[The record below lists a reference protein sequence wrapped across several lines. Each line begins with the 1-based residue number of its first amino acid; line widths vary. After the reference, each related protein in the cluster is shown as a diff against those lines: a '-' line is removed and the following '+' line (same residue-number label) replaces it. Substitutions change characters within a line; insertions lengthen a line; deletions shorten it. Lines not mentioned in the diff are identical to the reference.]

1 MADSGVAALVR
12 AAVHPPFA
20 AVWDGYAAG
29 WGEVRGALQ
38 AATAMHADALA
49 RLEGALEAD
58 GEAAGRVL
66 AVYREEVATYVLTPL
81 REALAA
87 SPRAVSLAAKLRAA
101 EAEARS
107 AAAELPKS
115 LPAPISRDALTA
127 SRGLGAG
134 VAARRTVARLLRQ
147 LIWRSGTREVR
158 AAGLAERHLDL
169 DVLRRRNLLFGVAC
183 RAVAAW
189 LGRVERLSTE
199 WSRAV
204 LLPPERNGDVR
215 LWDSSDGGAAA
226 LQGAARRM
234 QEGLEALD
242 GGADEVVAAAAEA
255 AEMEAEAHVLA
266 SAVAVEGTFVARGSG
281 RRRRSRWL
289 RPGMAARWD
298 RWGAESAAR
307 LELHLSVLALRAVA
321 ERLLER
327 LAAEWRDVAGAAA
340 AEMEGAK
347 AALVEAVARA
357 EALPEGADDLGER
370 IAAERERTLE
380 RLGRSVASAERLEGM
395 GAALTASA
403 GEAVRE
409 LEAACLAL
417 PELAVHDLP
426 RPGRSMRPPG
436 RPARAVQWRDFA
448 LQAFNALRMERIRT
462 SPAALAEAL
471 ARVRSELS
479 EAVQVASYGLD
490 AALDELS
497 GSPEAAAR
505 PLALARDALAS
516 AADKVG
522 RTRGT
527 PEEGERSSAA
537 TATAETMD
545 GMEHV
550 ALRATS
556 HDPAARQ
563 LDAARSYL
571 AGEAAGY
578 WARIRGRIG
587 GAARQLARAAGREL
601 SRVRSVVARMG
612 AGPQSAHRG
621 PTPTESSPASAAEL
635 LHTLPIVYQRLFA
648 FDPVRDEQFLAGRGR
663 ELDDMQA
670 AWALWRGGGP
680 SVLLVVAEPGVGAT
694 SFLNIAL
701 RRIAD
706 DGGDLRRVE
715 LRDRIRDES
724 VLAHRVASWLGV
736 DAAESLDAIAR
747 RGPEDRRDRAPRVV
761 LVEGAEH
768 LAIRAPGGMHLARRF
783 FEFAARGRPNVFWV
797 VSIGWSAWQLMRT
810 RAPELAAFLPILP
823 LSPLAPEELRSA
835 VRSRHRRSGLPLRYL
850 EPRTGTAR
858 LRLRVGRRAGRSARH
873 QELIGRDYFE
883 RLHRLC
889 GGSVRLALL
898 YWLRSADFAT
908 EEGRVL
914 VRPLEPLGA
923 RTERLNRDQRF
934 ALKAVLDHGTVT
946 AEEYAEIVRVRPFDG
961 EHTLKALR
969 AGRFVVETAVSTG
982 GDPARYA
989 IDRLMVGPVV
999 EHLRSHNILHKGT
1012 SPAFTTRLG
1021 H

>member
-1 MADSGVAALVR
+1 MADSEVAELVR

-20 AVWDGYAAG
+20 AVWDGYAAD

-38 AATAMHADALA
+38 AAVATHADALA
-49 RLEGALEAD
+49 RLEGAPEAD

-66 AVYREEVATYVLTPL
+66 AAYREQVATHVLTPL

-87 SPRAVSLAAKLRAA
+87 APGAVSLAAKLTAA

-107 AAAELPKS
+107 AATELPEGLS
-115 LPAPISRDALTA
+115 APISGDALTA
-127 SRGLGAG
+127 SRGLGSG
-134 VAARRTVARLLRQ
+134 VAVRRTIARLLRP
-147 LIWRSGTREVR
+147 LIWRSGTREVP
-158 AAGLAERHLDL
+158 AARLAEKHLDL
-169 DVLRRRNLLFGVAC
+169 DVLPSRDRVFGVAC

-204 LLPPERNGDVR
+204 LLPPERIGAVG
-215 LWDSSDGGAAA
+215 LWGSSDGGAA
-226 LQGAARRM
+226 LPEAARRM
-234 QEGLEALD
+234 QEGMEALD
-242 GGADEVVAAAAEA
+242 GAADELAAAAVAA
-255 AEMEAEAHVLA
+255 AEMEAEAHALA
-266 SAVAVEGTFVARGSG
+266 RAVAVEGTFVARGSG
-281 RRRRSRWL
+281 RRRPSRWL
-289 RPGMAARWD
+289 RQEMAARWD

-307 LELHLSVLALRAVA
+307 LELHLSVLALRGVA
-321 ERLLER
+321 ERLLGC
-327 LAAEWRDVAGAAA
+327 LAAEWRHVAGAAA
-340 AEMEGAK
+340 AETEGAE

-357 EALPEGADDLGER
+357 EALPMDADDLEGR

-380 RLGRSVASAERLEGM
+380 RLGRSVARAEGLERM

-403 GEAVRE
+403 GEAVGE
-409 LEAACLAL
+409 LEAACRTL

-426 RPGRSMRPPG
+426 RPGRPMRRPG

-462 SPAALAEAL
+462 SPTALAEAL
-471 ARVRSELS
+471 AKVRSELS
-479 EAVQVASYGLD
+479 GAVQVATYGLD
-490 AALDELS
+490 AALDELR

-516 AADKVG
+516 AADKLG

-556 HDPAARQ
+556 HDPAARH

-571 AGEAAGY
+571 AGEAAGH
-578 WARIRGRIG
+578 WARLRGRIG
-587 GAARQLARAAGREL
+587 GAVRQLARATGRQL
-601 SRVRSVVARMG
+601 SRVRSVAAKMG
-612 AGPQSAHRG
+612 IGPQSAHRG
-621 PTPTESSPASAAEL
+621 PTPTESSPTSAAEL
-635 LHTLPIVYQRLFA
+635 LHTLPVVYQRLFA
-648 FDPVRDEQFLAGRGR
+648 FDPVTDEQFLAGRDR

-701 RRIAD
+701 RRIAE
-706 DGGDLRRVE
+706 DGGDVKRVE

-724 VLAHRVASWLGV
+724 VLACRVASWLEM
-736 DAAESLDAIAR
+736 DEAESLDAIAR
-747 RGPEDRRDRAPRVV
+747 RGPGNRRDRTPRVV
-761 LVEGAEH
+761 SVEGAEH
-768 LAIRAPGGMHLARRF
+768 LAIRAPGGIRLARRF
-783 FEFAARGRPNVFWV
+783 FEFAARGRPNAFWV

-810 RAPELAAFLPILP
+810 RAPELAAFLPILS
-823 LSPLAPEELRSA
+823 LSPLAPEELHSA
-835 VRSRHRRSGLPLRYL
+835 VRSRHRLSGLPLRYL
-850 EPRTGTAR
+850 EPRTGAAR
-858 LRLRVGRRAGRSARH
+858 LRLRMRRRSSRSARQ

-898 YWLRSADFAT
+898 YWLHSADFAT

-914 VRPLEPLGA
+914 ARPLEPLGA
-923 RTERLNRDQRF
+923 RTDRLNRDQSF

-946 AEEYAEIVRVRPFDG
+946 AEEYAEIVRVRPSVG

-969 AGRFVVETAVSTG
+969 AGRFLVETAASTG
-982 GDPARYA
+982 GDPVRYA
-989 IDRLMVGPVV
+989 IDRLMMGPVV
-999 EHLRSHNILHKGT
+999 EHLRSHNILH
-1012 SPAFTTRLG
+1012 R
-1021 H
+1021 

>member
-1 MADSGVAALVR
+1 MTEPREDRAPAASRPGIADSEVAALVR

-38 AATAMHADALA
+38 AATATHADALA

-66 AVYREEVATYVLTPL
+66 AAYREQVATHLLTPL

-87 SPRAVSLAAKLRAA
+87 APGAVSLAAKLRAA

-107 AAAELPKS
+107 AAAELPES
-115 LPAPISRDALTA
+115 LPVPISGDALTA
-127 SRGLGAG
+127 GRGLGAG
-134 VAARRTVARLLRQ
+134 VAARRTVARLLRP

-169 DVLRRRNLLFGVAC
+169 DVLPSRDRLFGVAC

-204 LLPPERNGDVR
+204 LLPPERNGAAR
-215 LWDSSDGGAAA
+215 LGDSSDGGAAA
-226 LQGAARRM
+226 LREAARRM

-289 RPGMAARWD
+289 RQEMAATRWD

-395 GAALTASA
+395 GAALTVSA

-426 RPGRSMRPPG
+426 RSGRPMRRPG

-471 ARVRSELS
+471 AEVRSELS

-497 GSPEAAAR
+497 GSPDAAAR

-556 HDPAARQ
+556 HDPAARH
-563 LDAARSYL
+563 LDAARGYL

-578 WARIRGRIG
+578 WARVRGRIG
-587 GAARQLARAAGREL
+587 GAARQLASAAGRQL
-601 SRVRSVVARMG
+601 SRLRSVVARMR

-621 PTPTESSPASAAEL
+621 PTPTESSPTSAAEL

-670 AWALWRGGGP
+670 AWALRRGGGP

-724 VLAHRVASWLGV
+724 VLARRVASWLEV
-736 DAAESLDAIAR
+736 DEAESLDAIAG
-747 RGPEDRRDRAPRVV
+747 RGPGYRRDRAPRVV

-783 FEFAARGRPNVFWV
+783 FEFAARGRPSAFWV

-810 RAPELAAFLPILP
+810 RAPELAAFLPILS
-823 LSPLAPEELRSA
+823 LSPLAPEVLRSA
-835 VRSRHRRSGLPLRYL
+835 VRSRHRRGGLPLRS
-850 EPRTGTAR
+850 R
-858 LRLRVGRRAGRSARH
+858 
-873 QELIGRDYFE
+873 
-883 RLHRLC
+883 
-889 GGSVRLALL
+889 
-898 YWLRSADFAT
+898 
-908 EEGRVL
+908 
-914 VRPLEPLGA
+914 
-923 RTERLNRDQRF
+923 
-934 ALKAVLDHGTVT
+934 
-946 AEEYAEIVRVRPFDG
+946 
-961 EHTLKALR
+961 
-969 AGRFVVETAVSTG
+969 
-982 GDPARYA
+982 
-989 IDRLMVGPVV
+989 
-999 EHLRSHNILHKGT
+999 
-1012 SPAFTTRLG
+1012 
-1021 H
+1021 